1 MSIMSNEKEQE
12 LAQKREIRVHTDED
26 PNIVSVPFGD
36 KFLQGKVV
44 EVGENHL
51 KIDNYAKGV
60 ITIPKDKNVIKFFP
74 GQKFDLRELQS
85 DTIRNGQKT
94 SIKESLNRFL
104 KGTKIGNVDNLIKNS
119 EHKRDLM
126 ALLSGKLSSLIKSQ
140 TIVEVKAKDEEG
152 NYIRDEKG
160 NLKGTGE
167 SELKEW
173 AAKFYITRNKEGD
186 LKLNTEFQ
194 RQHLDNNVY
203 GIPLTEEQQK
213 QLQMVVKDTDKNG
226 NEYTFSPTIEG
237 EGRRNDGERFKVFIK
252 LDKELNKYITFPYDE
267 KIAEKLQA
275 KNERL
280 GVIPKKEEIGQ
291 DQKQVQS
298 QKQDTNNQKQTERER
313 PKITP
318 PKKNQNQGQSKGLK
332 H

>member
-1 MSIMSNEKEQE
+1 MSNQEKEQE
-12 LAQKREIRVHTDED
+12 LAQKREIRVHTAED

-44 EVGENHL
+44 EVGDNTL
-51 KIDNYAKGV
+51 KIDNYTKGI
-60 ITIPKDKNVIKFFP
+60 ITIPKDGNVIKFFP
-74 GQKFDLRELQS
+74 GQKFDLRELLS
-85 DTIRNGQKT
+85 DTIRTGQKT
-94 SIKESLNRFL
+94 SIKESLNKFL

-119 EHKRDLM
+119 EHKKDLM

-140 TIVEVKAKDEEG
+140 SVVEIKAKDEKG

-203 GIPLTEEQQK
+203 GQPLTEEQQK
-213 QLQMVVKDTDKNG
+213 QLKMEVKDKDKNG
-226 NEYTFSPTIEG
+226 KEYTFSPTIEG
-237 EGRRNDGERFKVFIK
+237 EGMRKDGEKFKVFIK

-267 KIAEKLQA
+267 EVAKKLQA

-280 GVIPKKEEIGQ
+280 GIVPKK
-291 DQKQVQS
+291 DQTQVQG
-298 QKQDTNNQKQTERER
+298 QNKTQEQKQTERER

-318 PKKNQNQGQSKGLK
+318 PKKNQGQSKGLK